1 VVPIGLPASRRG
13 RGCSGAARAQGGGGE
28 TAHRS
33 SLSRCACWTSI
44 GSLQRAWRGAR
55 GSRGGL
61 GECRGGGGVRRTRA
75 LCGGRCAGEACE
87 CSARG
92 FCNCTMRAVRVA
104 RLLPSRCVV
113 SFWMVGPGHLRGR
126 GIFCNVRFKPD
137 CVRWMLQCEVW
148 VCRPYQYGAPRHLP
162 HSSASVGPRSCS
174 HRILVL
180 QAPSRV
186 RTCGGLTFS
195 GCIRAVRA

>member
-33 SLSRCACWTSI
+33 SLSALSCACWTSI
-44 GSLQRAWRGAR
+44 GSFQRAWRGAR

-75 LCGGRCAGEACE
+75 LSGGRCAVEACE

-92 FCNCTMRAVRVA
+92 FCNCTMRVVRVA
-104 RLLPSRCVV
+104 RLL
-113 SFWMVGPGHLRGR
+113 SFLRGACSRFGLSGR
-126 GIFCNVRFKPD
+126 GTSEAVAFSATC
-137 CVRWMLQCEVW
+137 
-148 VCRPYQYGAPRHLP
+148 A
-162 HSSASVGPRSCS
+162 SSSIA
-174 HRILVL
+174 
-180 QAPSRV
+180 
-186 RTCGGLTFS
+186 CGGCFNVKF
-195 GCIRAVRA
+195 GCIGPIDMGRRGTYCTVLHQSGHAVAVTGLLSCRRRAVRVLAAD